1 MIYGE
6 YRLYM
11 KYNLSFTTQ
20 RLSVMGVPKGRID
33 LLDMI
38 YSLHLDGRSNRT
50 ISDVLNTRGI
60 KSSRGKLF
68 STKLIWILIKKY
80 KDRLIRKD
88 SGIENLTVSESL
100 FVVPIVINPNIP

>member
-6 YRLYM
+6 YRLYVE
-11 KYNLSFTTQ
+11 YRLSFTTQ

-38 YSLHLDGRSNRT
+38 YGLHLDGIPNKD
-50 ISDVLNTRGI
+50 ISDALNSRGV
-60 KSSRGKLF
+60 KSSRGKMF

-80 KDRLIRKD
+80 KDRLRRQD

-100 FVVPIVINPNIP
+100 FVVPIVINY